1 MGPYDQGWNDALDE
15 IAKRAAL
22 LPFNKDT
29 QESMALW
36 AKEAKRMP
44 LNMTA
49 EEQERWLWVEGEVG
63 NAAMLGKQAD
73 LENILE
79 NVEDQLDC
87 LKNYTGI

>member
-1 MGPYDQGWNDALDE
+1 MAGPYDQGWNDALDE
-15 IAKRAAL
+15 IARRAAL

-49 EEQERWLWVEGEVG
+49 EERERWLYAEGDVEG
-63 NAAMLGKQAD
+63 AATLGKQLN
-73 LENILE
+73 LENSTG
-79 NVEDQLDC
+79 EDE
-87 LKNYTGI
+87 